1 MNATVLPHYAYKVS
15 PGCRSY
21 EDQRAT
27 TINHIVTIAMITKTA
42 LRALVAT
49 LALALGSQA
58 IATETLVIK
67 GSDTL
72 GAKMVPQL
80 AEAFKAKMQQQGVD
94 VAFEIAAE
102 GSSTGVAS
110 VIDATAE
117 IGMSSRDPKDKEV
130 AKAKA
135 KGVDMKTI
143 TVAKDGIA
151 IIVNESNPLESISL
165 EEIELIF
172 SGDVTD
178 WSGISTETGTISAYT
193 RNTSSGTYAV
203 FQKLGMSSR
212 DYGAET
218 QKMAGNEQIAAEVAK
233 NPNGIG
239 YVGLAYINTPGVKVL
254 PVNGA
259 APDAANYPLARP
271 LYYLINKGNALSS
284 TANDFIGFTMS
295 PEGQSIINRVHFL
308 SIY

>member
-1 MNATVLPHYAYKVS
+1 MKTKSILR
-15 PGCRSY
+15 G
-21 EDQRAT
+21 
-27 TINHIVTIAMITKTA
+27 ITA
-42 LRALVAT
+42 AA
-49 LALALGSQA
+49 ALAFASQA
-58 IATETLVIK
+58 GANQTIVIK

-80 AEAFKAKMQQQGVD
+80 AEAFKAKMAAHGVD

-110 VIDATAE
+110 VIDGTSE

-130 AKAKA
+130 ANAKS
-135 KGVDMKTI
+135 KGVDMKTV

-151 IIVNESNPLESISL
+151 IIVNEANPLESITL

-178 WSGISTETGTISAYT
+178 WSGITAQTGDISAYT

-203 FQKLGMSSR
+203 FQEMAMSSR
-212 DYGAET
+212 DYGSDT

-259 APDAANYPLARP
+259 QPDDKNYPIARP
-271 LYYLINKGNALSS
+271 LYYLINKGKALSPL
-284 TANDFIGFTMS
+284 ANDFIGFSMS
-295 PEGQSIINRVHFL
+295 PEGQAIVNRVHFL

>member
-1 MNATVLPHYAYKVS
+1 MKRKHTFHLLIATAAFGL
-15 PGCRSY
+15 
-21 EDQRAT
+21 T
-27 TINHIVTIAMITKTA
+27 AM
-42 LRALVAT
+42 LN
-49 LALALGSQA
+49 
-58 IATETLVIK
+58 ATETLVIK

-80 AEAFKAKMQQQGVD
+80 AEAFKAKMEQQGVD

-110 VIDATAE
+110 IIDATAE
-117 IGMSSRDPKDKEV
+117 IGMSSRDPKDKEI

-135 KGVDMKTI
+135 KGVDLKAI

-151 IIVNESNPLESISL
+151 IIVNEASPLDSISL

-178 WSGISTETGTISAYT
+178 WSGISTQTGTISAYT

-203 FQKLGMSSR
+203 FQKMGMSSR
-212 DYGAET
+212 DYGPET

-254 PVNGA
+254 PVEGS
-259 APDAANYPLARP
+259 APDAADYPLARP
-271 LYYLINKGNALSS
+271 LYYLINTNQSLST
-284 TANDFIGFTMS
+284 TANDFIGFTFS
-295 PEGQSIINRVHFL
+295 PAGQSIISGVHFL
-308 SIY
+308 PAY

>member
-1 MNATVLPHYAYKVS
+1 MKKVS
-15 PGCRSY
+15 ILRSLL
-21 EDQRAT
+21 A
-27 TINHIVTIAMITKTA
+27 AS
-42 LRALVAT
+42 T
-49 LALALGSQA
+49 LLAAQA
-58 IATETLVIK
+58 QATETIVIK

-80 AEAFKAKMQQQGVD
+80 AETFKAKMADRGVD

-102 GSSTGVAS
+102 GSSTGVTS
-110 VIDATAE
+110 VIDGTAE
-117 IGMSSRDPKDKEV
+117 IGMSSRDPKDKELAN
-130 AKAKA
+130 AKS
-135 KGVDMKTI
+135 KGVNMRTI

-151 IIVNESNPLESISL
+151 IIVNEANPLESISL

-172 SGDVTD
+172 SGDITD
-178 WSGISTETGTISAYT
+178 WSGITAQTGEISAYT

-212 DYGAET
+212 DYGQDT

-254 PVNGA
+254 PVDGF
-259 APDAANYPLARP
+259 APDASKYPLARP
-271 LYYLINKGNALSS
+271 LFYLINKSESLSPI
-284 TANDFIGFTMS
+284 ANEFIGFSMS
-295 PEGQSIINRVHFL
+295 PEGQAIVNRVHFL
-308 SIY
+308 PIY

>member
-1 MNATVLPHYAYKVS
+1 MKRKHTFHLLIATAAFGL
-15 PGCRSY
+15 
-21 EDQRAT
+21 T
-27 TINHIVTIAMITKTA
+27 AM
-42 LRALVAT
+42 LN
-49 LALALGSQA
+49 
-58 IATETLVIK
+58 ATETLVIK

-80 AEAFKAKMQQQGVD
+80 AEAFKAKMEQQGVD

-110 VIDATAE
+110 IIDATAE
-117 IGMSSRDPKDKEV
+117 IGMSSRDPKDKEI

-135 KGVDMKTI
+135 KGVDMKAI

-151 IIVNESNPLESISL
+151 IIVNEASPLDSITL

-178 WSGISTETGTISAYT
+178 WSGISTQTGTISAYT

-212 DYGAET
+212 DYGPET

-254 PVNGA
+254 PVEGS
-259 APDAANYPLARP
+259 APDAADYPLARP
-271 LYYLINKGNALSS
+271 LYYLINTNQSLST
-284 TANDFIGFTMS
+284 TANDFIGFTFS
-295 PEGQSIINRVHFL
+295 PAGQSIISGVHFL
-308 SIY
+308 PAY

>member
-1 MNATVLPHYAYKVS
+1 MRHTLKLITLITTCMLCGSIYAANA
-15 PGCRSY
+15 
-21 EDQRAT
+21 
-27 TINHIVTIAMITKTA
+27 
-42 LRALVAT
+42 
-49 LALALGSQA
+49 
-58 IATETLVIK
+58 LVIK

-80 AEAFKAKMQQQGVD
+80 AEAFKAKMEQLGQKVT
-94 VAFEIAAE
+94 FEIAAE

-117 IGMSSRDPKDKEV
+117 IGMSSRDPKAKEI

-135 KGVDMKTI
+135 KGVDMKPI
-143 TVAKDGIA
+143 TVAKDSIA
-151 IIVNESNPLESISL
+151 IIVNESSSLESISL
-165 EEIELIF
+165 EEVEMIF

-178 WSGISTETGTISAYT
+178 WSAITMETGNISAYT

-203 FQKLGMSSR
+203 FQKLALSSR
-212 DYGAET
+212 NYGDET

-254 PVNGA
+254 PVEGSDPTSA
-259 APDAANYPLARP
+259 DYPLARP
-271 LYYLINKGNALSS
+271 LYYLINDNEALSE
-284 TANDFIGFTMS
+284 TANDFIGFTLS
-295 PEGQSIINRVHFL
+295 PEGQEIIKRVHFL
-308 SIY
+308 SVY

>member
-1 MNATVLPHYAYKVS
+1 MKIKNTLFSLIVVTAMTMGTVY
-15 PGCRSY
+15 
-21 EDQRAT
+21 
-27 TINHIVTIAMITKTA
+27 
-42 LRALVAT
+42 
-49 LALALGSQA
+49 
-58 IATETLVIK
+58 ATETIDIK
-67 GSDTL
+67 GSATL
-72 GAKMVPQL
+72 GAKMVPQI
-80 AEAFKAKMQQQGVD
+80 AEAFKAKMNKQGVE

-135 KGVDMKTI
+135 KGVDMKAI
-143 TVAKDGIA
+143 TMAKDGIA
-151 IIVNESNPLESISL
+151 IIVNESNLIESISL

-178 WSGISTETGTISAYT
+178 WSGITAQTGEISAYT

-203 FQKLGMSSR
+203 FQKLGMNSR
-212 DYGAET
+212 DYGVDS
-218 QKMAGNEQIAAEVAK
+218 QKMAGNEQIAAEVAN

-239 YVGLAYINTPGVKVL
+239 YVGLAYIKTPGVKVL
-254 PVNGA
+254 PVDGSM
-259 APDAANYPLARP
+259 PEDPSYPIARP
-271 LYYLINKGNALSS
+271 LYYLIDNSKQLSPL
-284 TANDFIGFTMS
+284 ANDFIGFSMS
-295 PEGQSIINRVHFL
+295 PEGQNIVNRVNFL

>member
-1 MNATVLPHYAYKVS
+1 M
-15 PGCRSY
+15 
-21 EDQRAT
+21 
-27 TINHIVTIAMITKTA
+27 KTQSI
-42 LRALVAT
+42 RNLVALT
-49 LALALGSQA
+49 AALTIGASLNA
-58 IATETLVIK
+58 AETIVIK

-72 GAKMVPQL
+72 GAKMVPQI
-80 AEAFKAKMQQQGVD
+80 AEAFKAKMAKQGVE

-110 VIDATAE
+110 VIDGTAE

-151 IIVNESNPLESISL
+151 IIVNESNPLDSISI

-178 WSGISTETGTISAYT
+178 WSGITAQTGSISAYT

-203 FQKLGMSSR
+203 FQKLGMNSR
-212 DYGAET
+212 DYGPDT

-239 YVGLAYINTPGVKVL
+239 YVGLAYIDTPGVKVL

-259 APDAANYPLARP
+259 APDAADYPLARP
-271 LYYLINKGNALSS
+271 LYYLMNKGEALSPL
-284 TANDFIGFTMS
+284 ANDFIGFSMS
-295 PEGQSIINRVHFL
+295 PEGQAIVNRVHFL

>member
-1 MNATVLPHYAYKVS
+1 MKTKSILR
-15 PGCRSY
+15 G
-21 EDQRAT
+21 
-27 TINHIVTIAMITKTA
+27 ITA
-42 LRALVAT
+42 AA
-49 LALALGSQA
+49 ALAFTIQA
-58 IATETLVIK
+58 SATETIVIK

-80 AEAFKAKMQQQGVD
+80 AEAFKAKMAAHGVD

-110 VIDATAE
+110 VIDGTSE

-130 AKAKA
+130 ANAKS
-135 KGVDMKTI
+135 KGVDMKTV

-151 IIVNESNPLESISL
+151 IIVNEANPLESITL
-165 EEIELIF
+165 EEVELIF

-178 WSGISTETGTISAYT
+178 WSGITAQTGDISAYT

-203 FQKLGMSSR
+203 FQEMAMGSR
-212 DYGAET
+212 DYGTDT

-239 YVGLAYINTPGVKVL
+239 YVGLAYISTPGVKVL

-259 APDAANYPLARP
+259 QPEDSNYPIARP
-271 LYYLINKGNALSS
+271 LYYLINKGKALSPL
-284 TANDFIGFTMS
+284 ANDFIGFSMS
-295 PEGQSIINRVHFL
+295 PEGQAIVNRVHFL

>member
-1 MNATVLPHYAYKVS
+1 MKLIHKSLFLIALIFCANSVTQANN
-15 PGCRSY
+15 
-21 EDQRAT
+21 
-27 TINHIVTIAMITKTA
+27 TI
-42 LRALVAT
+42 
-49 LALALGSQA
+49 
-58 IATETLVIK
+58 VIK

-80 AEAFKAKMQQQGVD
+80 AEAFKANMKQLGQNI
-94 VAFEIAAE
+94 AFEIAAE

-110 VIDATAE
+110 VIDATSE
-117 IGMSSRDPKDKEV
+117 IGMSSRDPKAKEI
-130 AKAKA
+130 AKAQS
-135 KGVDMKTI
+135 KGVDMKAI

-151 IIVNESNPLESISL
+151 IIVHESSPLDSISL
-165 EEIELIF
+165 EEIEMIF

-178 WSGISTETGTISAYT
+178 WSAITLQSGKISAYT

-239 YVGLAYINTPGVKVL
+239 YVGLAYLNTPGVKVL
-254 PVNGA
+254 PIDGI
-259 APDAANYPLARP
+259 APTSGDYPLARP
-271 LYYLINKGNALSS
+271 LYYLINNNKELSDLTHS
-284 TANDFIGFTMS
+284 FIGYTMS
-295 PEGQSIINRVHFL
+295 PEGQDIISSVYFL
-308 SIY
+308 PLY

>member
-1 MNATVLPHYAYKVS
+1 MAYIASVQKIS
-15 PGCRSY
+15 
-21 EDQRAT
+21 
-27 TINHIVTIAMITKTA
+27 TIYKNMKTPTILRTLTA
-42 LRALVAT
+42 VA
-49 LALALGSQA
+49 ALAFATQA
-58 IATETLVIK
+58 SATETIVIK

-80 AEAFKAKMQQQGVD
+80 AEAFKAKMSAHGVD

-110 VIDATAE
+110 VIDGTAE
-117 IGMSSRDPKDKEV
+117 VGMSSRDPKEKEV

-135 KGVDMKTI
+135 NGIDMKTV

-151 IIVNESNPLESISL
+151 IIVNEANPLESITL
-165 EEIELIF
+165 EEIELLF

-178 WSGISTETGTISAYT
+178 WSGISAQTGDISAYT

-203 FQKLGMSSR
+203 FQKLGMNSR
-212 DYGAET
+212 DYGTDT
-218 QKMAGNEQIAAEVAK
+218 QKMAGNEQIASEVAK

-254 PVNGA
+254 PVEGFQ
-259 APDAANYPLARP
+259 PEDAAYPLARP
-271 LYYLINKGNALSS
+271 LYYLINKAKALSPL
-284 TANDFIGFTMS
+284 TNDFIGFTMS
-295 PEGQSIINRVHFL
+295 PEGQAIIERVHFL

>member
-1 MNATVLPHYAYKVS
+1 MNYKS
-15 PGCRSY
+15 
-21 EDQRAT
+21 
-27 TINHIVTIAMITKTA
+27 I
-42 LRALVAT
+42 LRGLSAASLMT
-49 LALALGSQA
+49 LAAQLG
-58 IATETLVIK
+58 ATETIVIK

-80 AEAFKAKMQQQGVD
+80 AESFKAKMAKQGID

-110 VIDATAE
+110 VIDGTAE
-117 IGMSSRDPKDKEV
+117 IGMSSRDPKAKEV
-130 AKAKA
+130 ANAA
-135 KGVDMKTI
+135 SKGVDMRTI
-143 TVAKDGIA
+143 TIAKDGIA
-151 IIVNESNPLESISL
+151 IIVNESNPLDNISID
-165 EEIELIF
+165 EIELIF

-178 WSGISTETGTISAYT
+178 WSGITAQTGEISAYT

-203 FQKLGMSSR
+203 FQKMGMNSR
-212 DYGAET
+212 DYGADT

-239 YVGLAYINTPGVKVL
+239 YVGLAYIDTPGVKVL

-259 APDAANYPLARP
+259 QPDAANYPLARP
-271 LYYLINKGNALSS
+271 LYYLMNKGQKLSPL
-284 TANDFIGFTMS
+284 ANDFIGYSMS
-295 PEGQSIINRVHFL
+295 PEGQAIVNRVHFL